1 MSSIFDGNTFAVK
14 RATPLT
20 TNIMALTPDDV
31 TLYLY
36 DTTSSRIY
44 LYRLK

>member
-1 MSSIFDGNTFAVK
+1 MTARGHFV
-14 RATPLT
+14 T
-20 TNIMALTPDDV
+20 TNIMAINPDD
-31 TLYLY
+31 TMLYFY